1 MNVRTTQSAA
11 ECDLSLF
18 VACYNEEQGIL
29 PTLQTVLAALSEVGC
44 SYDIIVVDDAS
55 KDRSVPLIKQF
66 MAEHPEVPMTLVI
79 NEFNQGLGVN
89 YVEAAFLGR
98 GRYYRAICGDDVES
112 KETLVSV
119 FKRLGDADILLTYHA
134 DASARTWTRRTISRT
149 YTGLVNLLSGCRLRY
164 YNGLAVLPRYDVMRW
179 HPNSPGFGFQA
190 DLVTRLLYMSAT
202 FVEIPVIPKERST
215 GKSNALKF
223 KNLCSVAHSLL
234 EILIRRLGR
243 VLDNSKYEK
252 LRRNHPQLM
261 QTHEQSSAAA
271 SRSQNP
277 AG

>member
-1 MNVRTTQSAA
+1 MTEMAT

-18 VACYNEEQGIL
+18 VACYNEEEGIL
-29 PTLQTVLAALSEVGC
+29 PTLHTLLAALDEVGC
-44 SYDIIVVDDAS
+44 SYDIIIVDDAS
-55 KDRSVPLIKQF
+55 KDRSVPLIRQF
-66 MAEHPEVPMTLVI
+66 MAEHPEVPITLVV

-112 KETLVSV
+112 KETFVSV

-134 DASARTWTRRTISRT
+134 DSSARTWARRVISRT
-149 YTGLVNLLSGCRLRY
+149 YTGLVNLLSGCRIRY

-190 DLVTRLLYMSAT
+190 DLVTRLLYMGAT

-215 GKSNALKF
+215 GQSNALKF

-234 EILIRRLGR
+234 EILVRRLGR
-243 VLDNSKYEK
+243 ILDSSKYEK

-261 QTHEQSSAAA
+261 QSRRQSSEAAGK
-271 SRSQNP
+271 SQGP
-277 AG
+277 AD

>member
-1 MNVRTTQSAA
+1 MNACTRETAA

-18 VACYNEEQGIL
+18 VACYNEEEGIL
-29 PTLQTVLAALSEVGC
+29 PTLQTVLAALNEVGC
-44 SYDIIVVDDAS
+44 SYDIVVVDDAS

-66 MAEHPEVPMTLVI
+66 IAEHPEVPLTLVV

-119 FKRLGDADILLTYHA
+119 FRRLGEADIILSYHA
-134 DASARTWTRRTISRT
+134 DASARTWSRRVISRS
-149 YTGLVNLLSGCRLRY
+149 YTGLVNLLSGCRIKY

-190 DLVTRLLYMSAT
+190 DLVTRLLYMGAT
-202 FVEIPVIPKERST
+202 FLEIPVVAKERQRRQ
-215 GKSNALKF
+215 
-223 KNLCSVAHSLL
+223 VACLEVQESLL
-234 EILIRRLGR
+234 RG
-243 VLDNSKYEK
+243 
-252 LRRNHPQLM
+252 PQ
-261 QTHEQSSAAA
+261 
-271 SRSQNP
+271 P
-277 AG
+277 AGDLHPAARSYLGQRQIRETAAEPSATDAKQHVREVVYGIAGGK

>member
-1 MNVRTTQSAA
+1 MNACTRETAA

-18 VACYNEEQGIL
+18 VACYNEEEGIL
-29 PTLQTVLAALSEVGC
+29 PTLQTVLAALNEVGC
-44 SYDIIVVDDAS
+44 SYDIVVVDDAS

-66 MAEHPEVPMTLVI
+66 IAEHPEVPLTLVV

-119 FKRLGDADILLTYHA
+119 FRRLGEADIILSYHA
-134 DASARTWTRRTISRT
+134 DASARTWSRRVISRS
-149 YTGLVNLLSGCRLRY
+149 YTGLVNLLSGCRIKY

-190 DLVTRLLYMSAT
+190 DLVTRLLYMGAT
-202 FVEIPVIPKERST
+202 FLEIPVVAKERSA
-215 GKSNALKF
+215 GKSHALRF

-234 EILIRRLGR
+234 EISIRRLGR
-243 VLDNSKYEK
+243 ILDNGKYEK

-261 QTHEQSSAAA
+261 QSNMSEK
-271 SRSQNP
+271 
-277 AG
+277 